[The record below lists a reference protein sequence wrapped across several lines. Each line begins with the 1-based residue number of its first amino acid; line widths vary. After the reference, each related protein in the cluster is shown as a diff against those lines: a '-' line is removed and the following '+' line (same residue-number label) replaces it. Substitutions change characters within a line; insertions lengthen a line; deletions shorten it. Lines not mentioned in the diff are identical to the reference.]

1 MKLVVNKPQRYAKMR
16 AHTGVHLLYGAL
28 EKVLNR
34 NDIKQAGSYVDEDY
48 WRLDFNADKPLTNEQ
63 IKQVEDLVNNWIYQA
78 IPVEIFETTLDEAI
92 KKWAKAFFDEK
103 YWEKVRVINIPWAD
117 IQLCGWTHSPNTS
130 FLWAFK
136 IIWQEAV
143 ASWIKRII
151 ILTGPKVAKFAQEK
165 EDKLLQISKTL
176 ECSPAQIKQKI
187 AKIKKEAENLKSELE
202 SIKQKIIENKLSNI
216 SPSEWQFKYKIKL
229 EDFEWVNFKELV
241 NMAKNK
247 LSWSMIIYSEQWN
260 FAIISDGS
268 FSAKEFA
275 KENNLRWGGN
285 DNIVQGRDPKI
296 LEIIKI

>member
-165 EDKLLQISKTL
+165 ENELLQISKTL
-176 ECSPAQIKQKI
+176 ECSPAQINQKI
-187 AKIKKEAENLKSELE
+187 TKIKKESENLKSELE

-216 SPSEWQFKYKIKL
+216 TPSEWQFKYKIKL

-247 LSWSMIIYSEQWN
+247 LSWSMIVYSEQWN
-260 FAIISDGS
+260 FAIVSDGS

-275 KENNLRWGGN
+275 KESNLRWGGN
-285 DNIVQGRDPKI
+285 DNIVQWRDPKI
-296 LEIIKI
+296 LELI

>member
-165 EDKLLQISKTL
+165 EDELLQISKTL
-176 ECSPAQIKQKI
+176 ECSPAQINQKI

-216 SPSEWQFKYKIKL
+216 TPSEWQFKYKIKL

-247 LSWSMIIYSEQWN
+247 LSWSMIVYSEQWN

-285 DNIVQGRDPKI
+285 DNIVQGRDLKI
-296 LEIIKI
+296 LEIV